1 MILLVA
7 YPVKS
12 NTELSKNMIEKL
24 AKPELLFQ
32 SDADTG
38 EGPVWSDGKVIWVD
52 IPRGNIHST
61 ETSSGKTSTVHHD
74 AVIGAAVEIE
84 GSSNFM
90 MAMQDGFAIAED
102 GSFTVVDHI
111 LNGVTHRMNDA
122 KCDALGRLWAG
133 SCDRTFASG
142 EGILHILDKKLPSS
156 IAATGFD
163 LPNGLGWREDN
174 KVMYFVDSMKHEIY
188 QSKFDLASAQIEK
201 FELLTSVTFGF
212 PDGLA
217 VDVEDC
223 IWLAVWSGSKVIRI
237 SPAGEVIAEIEM
249 PVTQPSSC
257 AFGPDG
263 TLYITSA
270 RQGLS
275 EADIIARP
283 LAGSLFAV
291 ATNTRGV
298 PVSKFKLV

>member
-1 MILLVA
+1 
-7 YPVKS
+7 
-12 NTELSKNMIEKL
+12 MIEKL
-24 AKPELLFQ
+24 GSPELLFEA
-32 SDADTG
+32 DAITG
-38 EGPVWSDGKVIWVD
+38 EGPIWSDGNLIWVD
-52 IPRGNIHST
+52 IPRGNIHT
-61 ETSSGKTSTVHHD
+61 TQVSSGKTSKVHHD

-84 GSSNFM
+84 GTSNFM
-90 MAMQDGFAIAED
+90 LAMQDGFAIAEGGAFKVID
-102 GSFTVVDHI
+102 QV

-133 SCDRTFASG
+133 SCDRTFVSG
-142 EGILHILDKKLPSS
+142 EGTLHLLSGNSPSKVVQS
-156 IAATGFD
+156 GFD
-163 LPNGLGWREDN
+163 LPNGLGWTQDN
-174 KVMYFVDSMKHEIY
+174 KVMYFVDSFKHTVY
-188 QSKFDLASAQIEK
+188 KSDFDLASGNIAGFNLHSKID
-201 FELLTSVTFGF
+201 FGY

-223 IWLAVWSGSKVIRI
+223 IWLAVWSGSKVVRI

-270 RQGLS
+270 RQDLS
-275 EADIIARP
+275 AADIALQP
-283 LAGSLFAV
+283 LAGSVFAV